1 MWIRKRWQQFRV
13 EIVGVPYPMKTLR
26 PLKHTHMRQSLGD
39 CLLLSSLL
47 QHPFDFFFNPR
58 ALSLTSKWLSQALS
72 ITLRA
77 HACSGLFIR
86 LYLLWSV
93 CVGYRQAVQLQSDWI
108 TAVSAVE
115 STVTECALVIRFLF
129 ITSAQIEHVSFHTFV
144 AFTARLLNVMVSHN
158 MWRTWVTQHYVSYC
172 HYQKILFFLVVF
184 MWLFLLSH
192 TEGEA

>member
-13 EIVGVPYPMKTLR
+13 EKVGVPYPIKTLR
-26 PLKHTHMRQSLGD
+26 PLKYTHMRQSLGD

-47 QHPFDFFFNPR
+47 QHPFDFFFNLEHYPWPLNASAKPFLLHYVHMQVVYSYGFICFDLFVQASYTTSVWLNNCCQCCWIYCYR
-58 ALSLTSKWLSQALS
+58 VCFSDTFLS
-72 ITLRA
+72 
-77 HACSGLFIR
+77 
-86 LYLLWSV
+86 
-93 CVGYRQAVQLQSDWI
+93 
-108 TAVSAVE
+108 
-115 STVTECALVIRFLF
+115 F
-129 ITSAQIEHVSFHTFV
+129 ITSAQIKHISFHTFV